1 MSGDHKPAL
10 YIPALGGLYDNL
22 RPLAWPLVRI
32 VTGLFMLPHGA
43 QKLFGWFGGNPEAMA
58 GFFAKIG
65 LEPAMPLVIVT
76 GLVEVFG
83 GLLLVLGLFTRPAA
97 VATAIL
103 MLVAVVKVHLA
114 NGFFW
119 SSNGFEYPLM
129 WAVLAIAI
137 ACKGGGNLSLDRKVG
152 REF

>member
-1 MSGDHKPAL
+1 MSDGNKPAL
-10 YIPALGGLYDNL
+10 YIPALGGLYDKI
-22 RPLAWPLVRI
+22 RCLAWPLVRI
-32 VTGLFMLPHGA
+32 VTGLFMMPHGA
-43 QKLFGWFGGNPEAMA
+43 QKLFGWFGGSPEGVA

-65 LEPAMPLVIVT
+65 LEPAMPLVIAT
-76 GLVEVFG
+76 GVVEFFG

-97 VATAIL
+97 VAAAVL
-103 MLVAVVKVHLA
+103 MLVAVAKVHLG

-119 SSNGFEYPLM
+119 SANGYEYPLM

-137 ACKGGGNLSLDRKVG
+137 ACKGGGTLSLDRKIG